1 MTDLTERKRPTEV
14 TVEAKV
20 NGQEDRLMAKGK
32 PVRKSFLRREVVDF
46 KWKGSELAQFL
57 NGDANL
63 IDTLCRMDIPR
74 YLNASL
80 QIKPDRKNQRIMI
93 IPITPSLNHS
103 RLELA
108 FPSVETFE
116 AYDRIAQHIRSIT
129 GHY

>member
-80 QIKPDRKNQRIMI
+80 QIKPDKKHQCVRIRQKGGYD
-93 IPITPSLNHS
+93 SQ
-103 RLELA
+103 EAA
-108 FPSVETFE
+108 FPTLETFE